1 MTRSEQESPVLVTS
15 TPGLMRRG
23 LETGP
28 LVPRQSSTLL
38 MRRGLETGQRVPRQ
52 SSTLLKTAK
61 VLGLTIPPSVLARAD
76 EVIQ

>member
-38 MRRGLETGQRVPRQ
+38 
-52 SSTLLKTAK
+52 KTASA
-61 VLGLTIPPSVLARAD
+61 LGLNIPQSLQLRAD
-76 EVIQ
+76 QLVR